1 MQSNLKL
8 SIMES
13 SLSEKESLE
22 LIGKMISSAKNNLQ
36 KGLGN
41 VFLLWGYLV
50 AVISLAIFIVLIAIP
65 GDSRYYAYCL
75 YALMALGAPLHIRLI
90 RKMEQQQ
97 LVKTYIE
104 KIMDFVWIAFT
115 ISIITVVA
123 GMLISSVLALPRS
136 VSVDPDQEFLRWFP
150 WMFVTPFMLGFY
162 GFALFVSGKAYQFK
176 PLVTGGWVCW
186 LATLVLIA
194 AFHHPYLLMIQQLV
208 LFISVIFGFI
218 IPGHLLNKK
227 ERCHV

>member
-1 MQSNLKL
+1 
-8 SIMES
+8 MENQ
-13 SLSEKESLE
+13 LSEKESLE
-22 LIGKMISSAKNNLQ
+22 LISKMISSAKNNLQ

-50 AVISLAIFIVLIAIP
+50 AVISLVIFILLTVIP
-65 GDSRYYAYCL
+65 GNGRFNAYFL
-75 YALMALGAPLHIRLI
+75 YALMALGIPLHIRLI

-104 KIMDFVWIAFT
+104 KIMEFVWIAFT
-115 ISIITVVA
+115 ISIATVIA
-123 GMLISSVLALPRS
+123 GMLISTMLVIPRFT
-136 VSVDPDQEFLRWFP
+136 SVDQGYEFLRWFP
-150 WMFVTPFMLGFY
+150 WMFVTPFMLSFY
-162 GFALFVSGKAYQFK
+162 GFALFVSGKAYQFR

-186 LATLVLIA
+186 IATLALIA
-194 AFHHPYLLMIQQLV
+194 AFHHPYLPMIQQLV

>member
-1 MQSNLKL
+1 
-8 SIMES
+8 MES

-22 LIGKMISSAKNNLQ
+22 LISKMISSAKNNLQ

-50 AVISLAIFIVLIAIP
+50 AGISLVIFILLIAIP
-65 GDSRYYAYCL
+65 GDLRYYAYFL
-75 YALMALGAPLHIRLI
+75 YALMALGVPLHIRLI

-104 KIMDFVWIAFT
+104 KIIEFVWIAFT
-115 ISIITVVA
+115 ISVITIIV
-123 GMLISSVLALPRS
+123 GMLISTVLVLPRFTTTE
-136 VSVDPDQEFLRWFP
+136 PGYEFLHWFP
-150 WMFVTPFMLGFY
+150 WTFVTPFMLSFY

-176 PLVTGGWVCW
+176 PLSTGGWVCW
-186 LATLVLIA
+186 IATLLLIA
-194 AFHHPYLLMIQQLV
+194 MFHHPSLLMIQQLV